1 MRLPKPKPAIIV
13 GTVAL
18 VTLALSAAVCTVY
31 AAPTPAL
38 VPPSGTWQL
47 DLQFHGQPRQINITL
62 PGDAAPQRF
71 WYLPYTITNDTDRD
85 AEFYPR
91 VELFT
96 DTLKLYQAGTGVRRP
111 VFEAIR
117 RRYELSLPLL
127 EPQSM
132 LTGRILQG
140 DDNARDSVIIIKDFD
155 PNATTVKLFF
165 TGLSNETVTV
175 DHPSQLDPETKKPKR
190 LLLRKTL
197 MLKYNVPGDAIK
209 LDKRVMLYRGREWI
223 MR

>member
-1 MRLPKPKPAIIV
+1 MRHPNRTYTTLIASTV
-13 GTVAL
+13 LVAL
-18 VTLALSAAVCTVY
+18 ACCLAVCTLN

-38 VPPSGTWQL
+38 VPPPGTWQL
-47 DLQFHGQPRQINITL
+47 DLQLHGQPRQIAITL
-62 PGDAAPQRF
+62 PGDTEPQSF
-71 WYLPYTITNDTDRD
+71 WYLPYTISNNTSHD

-96 DTLKLYQAGTGVRRP
+96 DTLKLYQAGVGVRRP
-111 VFEAIR
+111 IFEAIR
-117 RRYELSLPLL
+117 RRYHQSLPLL

-132 LTGRILQG
+132 LTGRVLQG
-140 DDNARDSVIIIKDFD
+140 QDNARDSVIIIRDFD

-165 TGLSNETVTV
+165 TGLSSETVTV
-175 DHPSQLDPETKKPKR
+175 DYPVQISNDENPPKR

-197 MLKYNVPGDAIK
+197 VLQYDVPGDAIN
-209 LDKRVMLYRGREWI
+209 LEKRVMLYRGRQWI